1 MLISKSNK
9 IDVGDIVSFK
19 LANGDEIVGKVVEE
33 TPTDF
38 VISKPCLVVPSQQ
51 GIGLMQAL
59 FSASPDADIPVSKA
73 HIMMKSPTLDQLQQH
88 YIKTTTGLEIL
99 PQGSKLR

>member
-1 MLISKSNK
+1 MLISKSSK
-9 IDVGDIVSFK
+9 IDVGDIISLK

-33 TPTDF
+33 TSTDF
-38 VISKPCLVVPSQQ
+38 LLSKPCLVVPSQQ
-51 GIGLMQAL
+51 GIGLMQAM
-59 FSASPDADIPVSKA
+59 FSASPEADIPISKA
-73 HIMMKSPTLDQLQQH
+73 HVMMKSATLDQLQQH